1 MTKAASNILFYY
13 LAMLAKVMATF
24 GALCDCVLQYW
35 NSNILE
41 PRVRVPVKNLLFA
54 SIKAISVDDAG
65 G

>member
-1 MTKAASNILFYY
+1 MTKDASNILFYY
-13 LAMLAKVMATF
+13 LAMLAKVMTTF
-24 GALCDCVLQYW
+24 RASFNW

-54 SIKAISVDDAG
+54 SIKAISVDHAG